1 MAFGLLVFADEPS
14 DDGGGVSHKPR
25 FRGMNCEISSRGPRV
40 PMRGTEIR
48 DRQALVAPTRKDRAP
63 GMDGTGGISLPAV
76 ASERLIW
83 SR

>member
-1 MAFGLLVFADEPS
+1 
-14 DDGGGVSHKPR
+14 
-25 FRGMNCEISSRGPRV
+25 
-40 PMRGTEIR
+40 MRGTEIR
-48 DRQALVAPTRKDRAP
+48 DRQALVAPTRNDRAS